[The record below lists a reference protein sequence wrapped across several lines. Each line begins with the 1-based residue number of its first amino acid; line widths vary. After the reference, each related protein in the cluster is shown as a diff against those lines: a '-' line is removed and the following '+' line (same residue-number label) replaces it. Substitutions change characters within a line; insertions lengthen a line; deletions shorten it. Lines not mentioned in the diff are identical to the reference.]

1 MVEKLPKLKC
11 CHVSCSWMQM
21 ARMERACTLEFHAQ
35 GIMSFGDS
43 SAVFEQRSKA
53 IGLEAGV
60 VQRFKDANLD
70 TMAKFAFACNFA
82 PGGSDDAP
90 LKELITKVLGRAA
103 TLVEESCLRRLFNE
117 SYATVAGDIRVQTEQ
132 TNEDSLRKL
141 APADRASRLE
151 EQQKRLTGI
160 EIRGPYEPGDT
171 VVDKFVSFY
180 ESDRLQWISWDQ
192 CISREQELT
201 SNNKKDQRLV
211 VQTSGELKIS
221 SASRFEPCD
230 TSSEILL
237 RYCFIRRA
245 LAMEQANILS
255 YQNHDKWLE
264 KIMSCRLEAVP
275 SGFSRT
281 TFQQIEAAD
290 KKLFILLAE
299 KTRSGIKAGPNGRP
313 CDQHFDACMHS
324 TEVLSLLQPK
334 PIAVRSKEDE
344 PPSKKPRI
352 ERPSYEKGQ
361 PDRPSKGR
369 GKGKGKNQQ
378 NQFMRIPSELLNLG
392 CSGATPQGNRLCFS
406 FNLKK
411 WSNNVQNQRCEKG
424 LHLCAVK
431 GCLKQHAALDCPMRR
446 KD

>member
-1 MVEKLPKLKC
+1 MPLFEKSAC
-11 CHVSCSWMQM
+11 ECMQQAM
-21 ARMERACTLEFHAQ
+21 TEYALLSFSAQ
-35 GIMSFGDS
+35 GKMSFGDS

-60 VQRFKDANLD
+60 VQSFKDANLD
-70 TMAKFAFACNFA
+70 TMAKFAFACNFS

-90 LKELITKVLGRAA
+90 LKELLTKVLGRDA

-117 SYATVAGDIRVQTEQ
+117 SYATVAADLRVQTEQ

-141 APADRASRLE
+141 APADRAARLE
-151 EQQKRLTGI
+151 EQQRRLTGI
-160 EIRGPYEPGDT
+160 DIRGPYEPGDSVP

-180 ESDRLQWISWDQ
+180 ENDRLQWISLDQ
-192 CISREQELT
+192 FISREHELT
-201 SNNKKDQRLV
+201 SNSKKDQRLV

-221 SASRFEPCD
+221 STSRFEPCD

-255 YQNHDKWLE
+255 YHHHDRWLE
-264 KIMSCRLEAVP
+264 KIMSCRLETVP

-313 CDQHFDACMHS
+313 CDQHFEACMHS

-344 PPSKKPRI
+344 PPTKKPRTDKPVY
-352 ERPSYEKGQ
+352 ERGPL
-361 PDRPSKGR
+361 DRPPKGR

-411 WSNNVQNQRCEKG
+411 CSNSVQNQRCEKG

-446 KD
+446 PD